1 MSFRTGT
8 SVGAPRPRTGP
19 IQPVVFVCA
28 RERLA
33 EVIRVFVAV
42 SFIQRRLGV
51 APFLSLVA
59 LGLALACPAGALPA
73 PAMGESEPLAAF
85 AMDPPCRLAVT
96 ASLDRV
102 ALLVT
107 GDDIPMLILAQR
119 AIDRD
124 FGGAPEDPTQYALVD
139 VPGWKSEGGAAAMS
153 LAIPGTGQLYAGS
166 KRGYLFLGIE
176 AAALLSY
183 ASFKSK
189 SDETRGEYYTYVGDP
204 NDPSSRFSFDR
215 LAGDVSPEELAR
227 LRTVYDRDPAEFYD
241 AVTKQDDFASGWA
254 APEQRRAAVTFSD
267 EFDSQNNKQNLS
279 FYTLI
284 ANHLVAS
291 FDALHL
297 ARFTNYTLRENMT
310 LKLKLRP
317 GLSHGSYAFSL
328 TQKF

>member
-1 MSFRTGT
+1 MTGT
-8 SVGAPRPRTGP
+8 SVGTPRPRTGP
-19 IQPVVFVCA
+19 IQPVAFVCV

-33 EVIRVFVAV
+33 EVIRVFVAA
-42 SFIQRRLGV
+42 SIQRRASVAFLFCLGY
-51 APFLSLVA
+51 
-59 LGLALACPAGALPA
+59 LGLVCVSPAGAQPA
-73 PAMGESEPLAAF
+73 PSHLESGAAAMA
-85 AMDPPCRLAVT
+85 PPCRLAET

-102 ALLVT
+102 VPLVS
-107 GDDIPMLILAQR
+107 GDDIPTLILAQR

-166 KRGYLFLGIE
+166 KRGYLFIGIE

-204 NDPSSRFSFDR
+204 NDPNSRFSFDR
-215 LAGDVSPEELAR
+215 LAGGISPEELAR

-241 AVTKQDDFASGWA
+241 AVTKLDDFASGWA
-254 APEQRRAAVTFSD
+254 APEQRNAAVTFSD
-267 EFDSQNNKQNLS
+267 EFNSQNNKQNLS